1 MHNTGYGEHIARY
14 NHFFPIFA
22 NSGIRVVGLDYQ
34 GHGATAEQSLLQ
46 LGGKNVNS
54 IKGYLKAEDVVKQ
67 FEFVMENVVIPGAK
81 GLPVFVVGGLN

>member
-1 MHNTGYGEHIARY
+1 M
-14 NHFFPIFA
+14 
-22 NSGIRVVGLDYQ
+22 
-34 GHGATAEQSLLQ
+34 
-46 LGGKNVNS
+46 NS